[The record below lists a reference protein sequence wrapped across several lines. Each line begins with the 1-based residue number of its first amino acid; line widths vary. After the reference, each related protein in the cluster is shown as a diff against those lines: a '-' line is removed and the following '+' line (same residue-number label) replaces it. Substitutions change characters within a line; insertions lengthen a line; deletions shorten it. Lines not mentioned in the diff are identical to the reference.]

1 MERDYDAQ
9 LLESVAVRRQRLADA
24 LLHGSLR
31 ARRKASDNNL
41 RRAAGGAVLA
51 AVLCAGCV
59 GWSFLQHQ
67 LDQQAAA
74 RAVPRAVAP
83 APGDVAVSS
92 VARP

>member
-31 ARRKASDNNL
+31 ARRKASNNNL
-41 RRAAGGAVLA
+41 RRAAAGAVLA
-51 AVLCAGCV
+51 AVLCAGCI
-59 GWSFLQHQ
+59 GWSFLQDQ
-67 LDQQAAA
+67 LDQQAAT
-74 RAVPRAVAP
+74 RVLP
-83 APGDVAVSS
+83 

>member
-31 ARRKASDNNL
+31 ARRKASNNNL
-41 RRAAGGAVLA
+41 RRAAAGAVLA
-51 AVLCAGCV
+51 AVLCAGCI
-59 GWSFLQHQ
+59 GWSFLQGQ
-67 LDQQAAA
+67 LDQQAAT
-74 RAVPRAVAP
+74 RVLP
-83 APGDVAVSS
+83 

>member
-31 ARRKASDNNL
+31 TRRRASDNL
-41 RRAAGGAVLA
+41 RRAVGGAVAA

-59 GWSFLQHQ
+59 GWSFLHHQ
-67 LDQQAAA
+67 LDQQ
-74 RAVPRAVAP
+74 RRQSPTTQ
-83 APGDVAVSS
+83 VSS
-92 VARP
+92 YQQVR

>member
-31 ARRKASDNNL
+31 ARRKASNNNL
-41 RRAAGGAVLA
+41 RRATAGAVLA
-51 AVLCAGCV
+51 AVLCA
-59 GWSFLQHQ
+59 
-67 LDQQAAA
+67 DQQAGA
-74 RAVPRAVAP
+74 RALPRAGVP
-83 APGDVAVSS
+83 APGPWALSGP

>member
-31 ARRKASDNNL
+31 ARRKASNNNL

-59 GWSFLQHQ
+59 GWSFLQRQ

-74 RAVPRAVAP
+74 RVVPQAVAP
-83 APGDVAVSS
+83 APGTW
-92 VARP
+92 R

>member
-31 ARRKASDNNL
+31 ARRKASNNNL
-41 RRAAGGAVLA
+41 RRATAGAVLA
-51 AVLCAGCV
+51 AVLCAGCI
-59 GWSFLQHQ
+59 GWSFLQDQ
-67 LDQQAAA
+67 LDQQAAT
-74 RAVPRAVAP
+74 RVLP
-83 APGDVAVSS
+83 

>member
-1 MERDYDAQ
+1 M
-9 LLESVAVRRQRLADA
+9 AVRRQRLADA

-31 ARRKASDNNL
+31 ARRRASNNNL

-67 LDQQAAA
+67 IDQQAAD
-74 RAVPRAVAP
+74 RAVPRAGAP
-83 APGDVAVSS
+83 T
-92 VARP
+92 RP

>member
-24 LLHGSLR
+24 VLHGSLR
-31 ARRKASDNNL
+31 ARRKASNSNL
-41 RRAAGGAVLA
+41 RRAAAGAVLA

-59 GWSFLQHQ
+59 GWSFLQDQ

-74 RAVPRAVAP
+74 RTLP
-83 APGDVAVSS
+83 

>member
-24 LLHGSLR
+24 LLHGSLQ
-31 ARRKASDNNL
+31 ARRKASNNNL

-83 APGDVAVSS
+83 APGTW
-92 VARP
+92 R

>member
-31 ARRKASDNNL
+31 ARRKASNSNL
-41 RRAAGGAVLA
+41 RRAAAGAVLA

-59 GWSFLQHQ
+59 GWSFLQDQ
-67 LDQQAAA
+67 LDQQAAT
-74 RAVPRAVAP
+74 RVLP
-83 APGDVAVSS
+83 

>member
-31 ARRKASDNNL
+31 ARRRASNNNL

-83 APGDVAVSS
+83 APGTG
-92 VARP
+92 R